1 MLEVI
6 YNCKLL
12 SVIFAQQRSNYALK
26 HEFSSIVT
34 FLNWPTI
41 PTKPI
46 YYKLKINGLKWMIY
60 TSDCEVF
67 A

>member
-26 HEFSSIVT
+26 HKFSSIVT
-34 FLNWPTI
+34 FLN
-41 PTKPI
+41 
-46 YYKLKINGLKWMIY
+46 
-60 TSDCEVF
+60 
-67 A
+67 